1 MVDEDVL
8 EYLSY
13 AVVLRFKHLVAS
25 SLEIMRVK
33 KRSLLNVCTRT
44 TRSGALDSN
53 LFHMAAADT
62 MNVDLEEYE

>member
-13 AVVLRFKHLVAS
+13 TVVLRFKHLVAS

-33 KRSLLNVCTRT
+33 KRSLLNV
-44 TRSGALDSN
+44 
-53 LFHMAAADT
+53 
-62 MNVDLEEYE
+62 